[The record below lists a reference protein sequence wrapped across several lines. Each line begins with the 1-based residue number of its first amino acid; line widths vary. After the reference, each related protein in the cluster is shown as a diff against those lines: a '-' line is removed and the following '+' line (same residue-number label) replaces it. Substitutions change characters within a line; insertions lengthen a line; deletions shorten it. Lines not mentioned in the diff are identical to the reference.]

1 MGFFSECQQRQAAF
15 IHPFIIGGAGQSNE
29 ARGVR
34 PGFSDGH
41 GHLHRSCGTATIQT
55 HIMTSCNC
63 NLQAANS
70 EGVSYSNY
78 EGVDLHSNMCH
89 PSGSGA
95 PPATQFAP
103 LLRQEQQT
111 RQPDISEH
119 YLYSHSSRMPEV
131 AYSCN

>member
-1 MGFFSECQQRQAAF
+1 
-15 IHPFIIGGAGQSNE
+15 
-29 ARGVR
+29 
-34 PGFSDGH
+34 
-41 GHLHRSCGTATIQT
+41 
-55 HIMTSCNC
+55 MTSCNC
-63 NLQAANS
+63 AFQAANS

-95 PPATQFAP
+95 PPTTQFAP